1 MSKIRCSSRSLEAY
15 SPDGKRQ
22 TIKQFI
28 MIMSMRKK
36 EQGVE
41 RASGEVQRRGQW
53 SRKDMNVLF
62 KLSLVNITNTY

>member
-1 MSKIRCSSRSLEAY
+1 
-15 SPDGKRQ
+15 
-22 TIKQFI
+22 
-28 MIMSMRKK
+28 MSMRKK